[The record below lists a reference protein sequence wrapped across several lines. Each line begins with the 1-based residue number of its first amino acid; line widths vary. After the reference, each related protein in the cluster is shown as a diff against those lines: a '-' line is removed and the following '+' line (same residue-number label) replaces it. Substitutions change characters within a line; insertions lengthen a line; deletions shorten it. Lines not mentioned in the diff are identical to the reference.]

1 MPTETSQITTAIP
14 DECIIVSNETNAAE
28 TYPIISNETSITVT
42 EQLSP
47 LNNTSEKTIMSEF
60 SDKTAEQNTSLN
72 TSVRSSEPFLTEET
86 TLETSVKTEIAM
98 LPPETAVVSA
108 EITTVTETT
117 TLPIDN
123 NSQNKSLF
131 SEQTILMIVIC
142 FMLLVIGILFG
153 TMTRRKKELVQN
165 SSQTSSVRTS
175 AKARD
180 IERLA
185 GKKKKSESKKAG
197 KKSKVKIEVSKDVV
211 GSLPYKKVLADNLWY
226 LGNKLYSKA
235 YTFDDINFNLAD
247 EDEQYAYL
255 ERYIDFLNT
264 LDNTI
269 DAQICCWNC
278 KLKIDNFRDKILMK
292 TQDDEYFALRYEYN
306 TRVLEENIKKGQNAI
321 QKHMC
326 VTLTINAA
334 DDESAYRKF
343 KSLDISTTNIF
354 NLIGPANMRVMT
366 SQERIEVLK
375 DFYIGTEQNI
385 PNITDEQ
392 FEIGEEKIFCAP
404 DYLEFKR
411 DYFLFNDSY
420 ARAIFIKDFPQ
431 TASSDIIEKLLKT
444 GLEFYVTLNI
454 SAYDTAK
461 AKKLIQQQIT
471 SIDTNMAQRERK
483 ASSNGNFASQMPQ
496 KIKNQRDSLSNV
508 YDKLD
513 KQDQK
518 LFMCNVIIIIKAE
531 NYEELTN
538 NTNII
543 CDVLKTKGCMQGE
556 LAYQQEHGMFDGLP
570 CGYQRRVAFKR
581 SMPSESVGIL
591 MPFNAKEMQMSNAT
605 YYGLNKLSNNMIT
618 FDRVTGLK
626 NPSGFILGCPGA
638 GKSFTGKREML
649 DAFLRNPN
657 ADILIIDP
665 EREYQSLVEELNG
678 TVVRFASGSKTYINP
693 FEFDFALLVKDDDD
707 EDYVNVIDQKCALIT
722 SFISCM
728 DEKNPLTA
736 QEKSFV
742 DRCVRKSYLKTG
754 VLDSLDKNDMPT
766 LSTFMEVVR
775 EETEFVTEEMKNK
788 ILLTIDMYVNGSA
801 NYFNNPTNVDAQN
814 RIISYDIKDLSGT
827 LKTQGMLLI
836 LDYIWNRL
844 SANRYKGRLTYVY
857 IDEIYILFADEYCL
871 DYLRML
877 WKRARKYGGVL
888 TGITQNV
895 EDVLKDDKSR
905 TMLSNS
911 EFLILLNQNPVDAQR
926 LQKILHFSNQELNYL
941 NDVPA
946 GHGVIVIGSGG
957 KIKIPFYDEF
967 PKDTELY
974 KKMSTNF
981 SEITKQKKKLSE

>member
-1 MPTETSQITTAIP
+1 MPTETSQIITTAAP
-14 DECIIVSNETNAAE
+14 DENITVSNELATE
-28 TYPIISNETSITVT
+28 LPNETSVTVT
-42 EQLSP
+42 EQISA
-47 LNNTSEKTIMSEF
+47 I
-60 SDKTAEQNTSLN
+60 SDISAEAAMT
-72 TSVRSSEPFLTEET
+72 
-86 TLETSVKTEIAM
+86 ETSVNSSAQTGSSIITSETFLTVETTSETISETEIAM
-98 LPPETAVVSA
+98 LPPETAVIST
-108 EITTVTETT
+108 EITTVTEAET
-117 TLPIDN
+117 PIDN
-123 NSQNKSLF
+123 NTSNSLLS
-131 SEQTILMIVIC
+131 SEQTILIIVVC

-153 TMTRRKKELVQN
+153 TISRRKKSLAPQKAQASN
-165 SSQTSSVRTS
+165 GQKS
-175 AKARD
+175 AKERD

-185 GKKKKSESKKAG
+185 GKKKKSDSKKSSKKA
-197 KKSKVKIEVSKDVV
+197 KARIEVSKDVL
-211 GSLPYKKVLADNLWY
+211 GSLPYKKVLDDNLWY

-278 KLKIDNFRDKILMK
+278 KLKIDKFREKTLMK
-292 TQDDEYFALRYEYN
+292 AQDDDYFALRYEYN
-306 TRVLEENIKKGQNAI
+306 TRVLEENIRKGQNAI

-343 KSLDISTTNIF
+343 KSLDISTTNVF

-375 DFYIGTEQNI
+375 DFYIGTEQDI
-385 PNITDEQ
+385 PAITDEQ

-411 DYFLFNDSY
+411 DYFLFNNSY
-420 ARAIFIKDFPQ
+420 ARAIFIKDYPQ

-444 GLEFYVTLNI
+444 GLEFYITLNI

-496 KIKNQRDSLSNV
+496 RIKNQRDSLSNV

-518 LFMCNVIIIIKAE
+518 LFMCNVIIIIKA
-531 NYEELTN
+531 NSYDELTN

-543 CDVLKTKGCMQGE
+543 NDVLKTKGCMSGE

-618 FDRVTGLK
+618 FNRVTGLK
-626 NPSGFILGCPGA
+626 NPSGFILGCPGS
-638 GKSFTGKREML
+638 GKSFTGKREVL
-649 DAFLRNPN
+649 DEFLRDPN

-665 EREYQSLVEELNG
+665 ESEYQGLVEQLDG

-693 FEFDFALLVKDDDD
+693 FEFDFALLVKDEDD
-707 EDYVNVIDQKCALIT
+707 EDYVNIIDQKCALIT

-742 DRCVRKSYLKTG
+742 DRCVRKSYLRTG

-766 LSTFMEVVR
+766 LSTFMAVVR

-957 KIKIPFYDEF
+957 KVKIPFYDEF

-981 SEITKQKKKLSE
+981 SEIAKQKKKISESKQ

>member
-1 MPTETSQITTAIP
+1 MPTETSQTTLITKEENVTEISSTATSENFTETFSDTQTNTANENTDDTVTSISSNTELKSGTPESTTTQHTTTATEEI
-14 DECIIVSNETNAAE
+14 T
-28 TYPIISNETSITVT
+28 ETS
-42 EQLSP
+42 
-47 LNNTSEKTIMSEF
+47 
-60 SDKTAEQNTSLN
+60 
-72 TSVRSSEPFLTEET
+72 EET
-86 TLETSVKTEIAM
+86 FTEIVT
-98 LPPETAVVSA
+98 LPTETAVIQT
-108 EITTVTETT
+108 EITAITEVTAPPVVENTK
-117 TLPIDN
+117 N
-123 NSQNKSLF
+123 NSFL
-131 SEQTILMIVIC
+131 SERNIILIIIC
-142 FMLLVIGILFG
+142 FMLVIIGILFG
-153 TMTRRKKELVQN
+153 TMSKRRKKLAEKKSKMSN
-165 SSQTSSVRTS
+165 NKKS
-175 AKARD
+175 ARD
-180 IERLA
+180 KDAERIA
-185 GKKKKSESKKAG
+185 GKKKKNDNKKST
-197 KKSKVKIEVSKDVV
+197 KKSKVKIEVSKDVL

-226 LGNKLYSKA
+226 LGNRLYSKA

-278 KLKIDNFRDKILMK
+278 KLKIDNFREKTLMK
-292 TQDDEYFALRYEYN
+292 TQNDDYFALRYEYN

-326 VTLTINAA
+326 VTLTITAA
-334 DDESAYRKF
+334 DDTAAYRKF
-343 KSLDISTTNIF
+343 KSLDISTTNVF

-366 SQERIEVLK
+366 SQERIEILK
-375 DFYIGTEQNI
+375 DFYIGTEQDI
-385 PNITDEQ
+385 PKILDEQ
-392 FEIGEEKIFCAP
+392 FEIGEEKIFCSP
-404 DYLEFKR
+404 DYIEFKR

-444 GLEFYVTLNI
+444 GLEFYITLNI

-483 ASSNGNFASQMPQ
+483 AASNGNFASQMPQ
-496 KIKNQRDSLSNV
+496 RIKNQRDSLSNV

-518 LFMCNVIIIIKAE
+518 LFLCNVIIIIKADS
-531 NYEELTN
+531 YDELTN
-538 NTNII
+538 NTNVI

-570 CGYQRRVAFKR
+570 CGYQRRVAFRR

-591 MPFNAKEMQMSNAT
+591 MPFNAKEMQMNNAT

-638 GKSFTGKREML
+638 GKSFSGKREML

-657 ADILIIDP
+657 TDILIIDP
-665 EREYQSLVEELNG
+665 EREYQSLVEQLNG
-678 TVVRFASGSKTYINP
+678 TVVRFASGSQTYINP
-693 FEFDFALLVKDDDD
+693 FEFDFALLEKDDDD
-707 EDYVNVIDQKCALIT
+707 EDYVNVVDQKCALIT

-754 VLDSLDKNDMPT
+754 VLDTLDKKDMPT

-775 EETEFVTEEMKNK
+775 EETEFVTEDMKNK

-801 NYFNNPTNVDAQN
+801 NYFNNPTNVNDQN

-844 SANRYKGRLTYVY
+844 SANRNKGRLTYIY

-911 EFLILLNQNPVDAQR
+911 EFLILLNQNPVDAQQ

-957 KIKIPFYDEF
+957 KVKIPFFDEF
-967 PKDTELY
+967 PRDTELY
-974 KKMSTNF
+974 RKMSTNF
-981 SEITKQKKKLSE
+981 SEIAKQKKENLK

>member
-1 MPTETSQITTAIP
+1 MPTETSQIITTAAP
-14 DECIIVSNETNAAE
+14 DENITVSNELATE
-28 TYPIISNETSITVT
+28 LPNETSVIAT
-42 EQLSP
+42 EQISA
-47 LNNTSEKTIMSEF
+47 I
-60 SDKTAEQNTSLN
+60 SDISAEAAMT
-72 TSVRSSEPFLTEET
+72 
-86 TLETSVKTEIAM
+86 ETSVNSSAQTGSSIITSETFLTVETTSETISETEIAM
-98 LPPETAVVSA
+98 LPPETAVIST
-108 EITTVTETT
+108 EITTVTEAET
-117 TLPIDN
+117 PIDN
-123 NSQNKSLF
+123 NTSNSLLS
-131 SEQTILMIVIC
+131 SEQAILIIVVC

-153 TMTRRKKELVQN
+153 TISRRKKSLETPKSKISNGQK
-165 SSQTSSVRTS
+165 S
-175 AKARD
+175 AKERD

-185 GKKKKSESKKAG
+185 GKKKKSDSKKSSKKA
-197 KKSKVKIEVSKDVV
+197 KAKIEVSKDVL
-211 GSLPYKKVLADNLWY
+211 GSLPYKKVLDDNLWY

-278 KLKIDNFRDKILMK
+278 KLKIDKFREKTLMK
-292 TQDDEYFALRYEYN
+292 AQDDDYFALRYEYN
-306 TRVLEENIKKGQNAI
+306 TRVLEENIRKGQNAI

-343 KSLDISTTNIF
+343 KSLDISTTNVF

-375 DFYIGTEQNI
+375 DFYIGTEQDI
-385 PNITDEQ
+385 PAITDEQ

-411 DYFLFNDSY
+411 DYFLFNNSY
-420 ARAIFIKDFPQ
+420 ARAIFIKDYPQ

-444 GLEFYVTLNI
+444 GLEFYITLNI

-496 KIKNQRDSLSNV
+496 RIKNQRDSLSNV

-518 LFMCNVIIIIKAE
+518 LFMCNVIIIIKA
-531 NYEELTN
+531 NSYDELTN

-543 CDVLKTKGCMQGE
+543 NDVLKTKGCMSGE

-626 NPSGFILGCPGA
+626 NPSGFFLGCPGT
-638 GKSFTGKREML
+638 GKSFIGKREML
-649 DAFLRNPN
+649 DVILRNPN

-665 EREYQSLVEELNG
+665 ESEYQGLVQQLDG

-693 FEFDFALLVKDDDD
+693 FEFDFALLVKDEDD
-707 EDYVNVIDQKCALIT
+707 EDYVNIIDQKCALIT

-742 DRCVRKSYLKTG
+742 DRCVRKSYLRTG

-766 LSTFMEVVR
+766 LSTFMAVVR

-957 KIKIPFYDEF
+957 KVKIPFYDEF

-981 SEITKQKKKLSE
+981 SEIAKQKKKISELKQ

>member
-1 MPTETSQITTAIP
+1 MPTETSQIITTAVP
-14 DECIIVSNETNAAE
+14 DENITVSNELAIE
-28 TYPIISNETSITVT
+28 LPNETSVTVT
-42 EQLSP
+42 EQISA
-47 LNNTSEKTIMSEF
+47 I
-60 SDKTAEQNTSLN
+60 SDISAEAAMT
-72 TSVRSSEPFLTEET
+72 
-86 TLETSVKTEIAM
+86 ETSVNSSAQTGSSIITSETFLTVETTSETISETEIAM
-98 LPPETAVVSA
+98 LPPETAVIST
-108 EITTVTETT
+108 EITTVTEAET
-117 TLPIDN
+117 PIDN
-123 NSQNKSLF
+123 NTSNSLLS
-131 SEQTILMIVIC
+131 SEQAILIIVVC

-153 TMTRRKKELVQN
+153 TISRRKKSLETPKSKISNGQK
-165 SSQTSSVRTS
+165 S
-175 AKARD
+175 AKERD

-185 GKKKKSESKKAG
+185 GKKKKSDSKKSSKKA
-197 KKSKVKIEVSKDVV
+197 KAKIEVSKDVL
-211 GSLPYKKVLADNLWY
+211 GSLPYKKVLDDNLWY

-278 KLKIDNFRDKILMK
+278 KLKIDKFREKTLMK
-292 TQDDEYFALRYEYN
+292 AQDDDYFALRYEYN
-306 TRVLEENIKKGQNAI
+306 TRVLEENIRKGQNAI

-343 KSLDISTTNIF
+343 KSLDISTTNVF

-375 DFYIGTEQNI
+375 DFYIGTEQDI
-385 PNITDEQ
+385 PAITDEQ

-411 DYFLFNDSY
+411 DYFLFNNSY
-420 ARAIFIKDFPQ
+420 ARAIFIKDYPQ

-444 GLEFYVTLNI
+444 GLEFYITLNI

-496 KIKNQRDSLSNV
+496 RIKNQRDSLSNV

-518 LFMCNVIIIIKAE
+518 LFMCNVIIIIKA
-531 NYEELTN
+531 NSYDELTN

-543 CDVLKTKGCMQGE
+543 NDVLKTKGCMSGE

-618 FDRVTGLK
+618 FNRVTGLK
-626 NPSGFILGCPGA
+626 NPSGFILGCPGS
-638 GKSFTGKREML
+638 GKSFTGKREVL
-649 DAFLRNPN
+649 DEFLRDPN

-665 EREYQSLVEELNG
+665 ESEYQGLVEQLDG

-693 FEFDFALLVKDDDD
+693 FEFDFALLVKDEDD
-707 EDYVNVIDQKCALIT
+707 EDYVNIIDQKCALI
-722 SFISCM
+722 IIH
-728 DEKNPLTA
+728 KLYGRK
-736 QEKSFV
+736 KS
-742 DRCVRKSYLKTG
+742 SY
-754 VLDSLDKNDMPT
+754 
-766 LSTFMEVVR
+766 ST
-775 EETEFVTEEMKNK
+775 
-788 ILLTIDMYVNGSA
+788 
-801 NYFNNPTNVDAQN
+801 
-814 RIISYDIKDLSGT
+814 
-827 LKTQGMLLI
+827 
-836 LDYIWNRL
+836 
-844 SANRYKGRLTYVY
+844 
-857 IDEIYILFADEYCL
+857 
-871 DYLRML
+871 
-877 WKRARKYGGVL
+877 
-888 TGITQNV
+888 
-895 EDVLKDDKSR
+895 
-905 TMLSNS
+905 
-911 EFLILLNQNPVDAQR
+911 
-926 LQKILHFSNQELNYL
+926 
-941 NDVPA
+941 
-946 GHGVIVIGSGG
+946 G
-957 KIKIPFYDEF
+957 KIFC
-967 PKDTELY
+967 
-974 KKMSTNF
+974 
-981 SEITKQKKKLSE
+981 

>member
-1 MPTETSQITTAIP
+1 MPTETSQITTAVP
-14 DECIIVSNETNAAE
+14 DENITVSNELAIE
-28 TYPIISNETSITVT
+28 LPNETSVIVT
-42 EQLSP
+42 EQIPAISDISAETAMTE
-47 LNNTSEKTIMSEF
+47 TSENPSEQT
-60 SDKTAEQNTSLN
+60 SDT
-72 TSVRSSEPFLTEET
+72 FLTEET
-86 TLETSVKTEIAM
+86 TFESTSETEIAM
-98 LPPETAVVSA
+98 LPPETAVVST
-108 EITTVTETT
+108 EITSVTEATIAA
-117 TLPIDN
+117 PVKDN
-123 NSQNKSLF
+123 PSNLLS
-131 SEQTILMIVIC
+131 SEQTILIIVVC
-142 FMLLVIGILFG
+142 FMLLTIGILFG
-153 TMTRRKKELVQN
+153 AMSRKRSLETKKA
-165 SSQTSSVRTS
+165 QTSNGRKS
-175 AKARD
+175 AKDRD
-180 IERLA
+180 VERLV
-185 GKKKKSESKKAG
+185 GKKKKSEG
-197 KKSKVKIEVSKDVV
+197 KKTGKKPLAKIEVSKDVL
-211 GSLPYKKVLADNLWY
+211 GSLPYKKVLDDNLWY

-278 KLKIDNFRDKILMK
+278 KLKIDKFREKTLMNV
-292 TQDDEYFALRYEYN
+292 QDDDYFALRHEYN

-326 VTLTINAA
+326 ITLTISAA

-343 KSLDISTTNIF
+343 KSLDVSTTNVF

-366 SQERIEVLK
+366 SQERVEVLK
-375 DFYIGTEQNI
+375 DFYIGTEQDI
-385 PNITDEQ
+385 PTITDEQ

-420 ARAIFIKDFPQ
+420 ARAIFIKDYPQ

-444 GLEFYVTLNI
+444 GLEFYITLNI

-496 KIKNQRDSLSNV
+496 RIKNQRDSLSNV
-508 YDKLD
+508 FDKLD
-513 KQDQK
+513 KHDQK
-518 LFMCNVIIIIKAE
+518 LFMCNVIIIIKA
-531 NYEELTN
+531 NSYDELTN
-538 NTNII
+538 STNII
-543 CDVLKTKGCMQGE
+543 NDVLKTKGCMSGE

-626 NPSGFILGCPGA
+626 NPSGFILGCPGS
-638 GKSFTGKREML
+638 GKSFTGKREIL

-657 ADILIIDP
+657 ADVLIIDP
-665 EREYQSLVEELNG
+665 ESEYQGLVQQLDG
-678 TVVRFASGSKTYINP
+678 TVVRFASGAKTYINP
-693 FEFDFALLVKDDDD
+693 FEFDFALLVKDEDD
-707 EDYVNVIDQKCALIT
+707 EDYVNIIDQKCALIT

-736 QEKSFV
+736 QERSFV
-742 DRCVRKSYLKTG
+742 DRCVRKSYLRTG

-766 LSTFMEVVR
+766 LSTFMDVVR
-775 EETEFVTEEMKNK
+775 EETEFVTAEMKNK

-981 SEITKQKKKLSE
+981 SEIAKQKKISDLKK

>member
-1 MPTETSQITTAIP
+1 MPTETSQITTSVP
-14 DECIIVSNETNAAE
+14 DESIADSNKTVAAL
-28 TYPIISNETSITVT
+28 PNETSSTVT
-42 EQLSP
+42 EQFSVISDISAETAMPEASENSSEQTGSLH
-47 LNNTSEKTIMSEF
+47 TSET
-60 SDKTAEQNTSLN
+60 
-72 TSVRSSEPFLTEET
+72 FLTEET
-86 TLETSVKTEIAM
+86 ASETISETEIAM
-98 LPPETAVVSA
+98 LPPETAVISTEV
-108 EITTVTETT
+108 ITVTESAQTA
-117 TLPIDN
+117 PIDD
-123 NSQNKSLF
+123 NSSTGLF
-131 SEQTILMIVIC
+131 TSEQITLMIVIC

-153 TMTRRKKELVQN
+153 TISRRKKALAAKKP
-165 SSQTSSVRTS
+165 QTSNGRKS
-175 AKARD
+175 AKELDA
-180 IERLA
+180 ERLA
-185 GKKKKSESKKAG
+185 GKKKKSESKKTE
-197 KKSKVKIEVSKDVV
+197 KKSKAKIEVSKDVL
-211 GSLPYKKVLADNLWY
+211 GSLPYKKVLEDNLWY

-235 YTFDDINFNLAD
+235 YTFEDINFNLAD

-278 KLKIDNFRDKILMK
+278 KLKIDKFREKTLMK
-292 TQDDEYFALRYEYN
+292 TQNDDYFALRHEYN

-326 VTLTINAA
+326 VTLTISAA

-343 KSLDISTTNIF
+343 KSLDISTTNVF

-375 DFYIGTEQNI
+375 DFYIGTEQDI
-385 PNITDEQ
+385 PAITDEQ

-411 DYFLFNDSY
+411 DYFLFNGSY
-420 ARAIFIKDFPQ
+420 ARAIFIKDYPQ

-444 GLEFYVTLNI
+444 GLEFYITLNI

-471 SIDTNMAQRERK
+471 AIDANMAQRERK

-496 KIKNQRDSLSNV
+496 RIKNQRDSLSNV

-518 LFMCNVIIIIKAE
+518 LFMCNVIIIIKA
-531 NYEELTN
+531 NSYDELTN

-543 CDVLKTKGCMQGE
+543 NDVLKTKGCMSGE
-556 LAYQQEHGMFDGLP
+556 LAYQQEHGMFDGLS

-626 NPSGFILGCPGA
+626 NPSGFILGCPGS

-665 EREYQSLVEELNG
+665 ESEYQGLVEQLNG
-678 TVVRFASGSKTYINP
+678 TVVRFASGAKTYINP
-693 FEFDFALLVKDDDD
+693 FEFDFALLVKDEDD
-707 EDYVNVIDQKCALIT
+707 EDFVNIIDQKCALIT

-742 DRCVRKSYLKTG
+742 DRCVRKSYLRTG

-766 LSTFMEVVR
+766 LSTFMDVVR
-775 EETEFVTEEMKNK
+775 EETEFVPEEMKNK

-926 LQKILHFSNQELNYL
+926 LQQILHFSNQELNYL

-957 KIKIPFYDEF
+957 KVKIPFYDEF

-981 SEITKQKKKLSE
+981 SEIAKQKKKISELKQ

>member
-1 MPTETSQITTAIP
+1 MPTETSQIITTAVP
-14 DECIIVSNETNAAE
+14 DENITVSNELATE
-28 TYPIISNETSITVT
+28 LPNETSVTVT
-42 EQLSP
+42 EQISA
-47 LNNTSEKTIMSEF
+47 I
-60 SDKTAEQNTSLN
+60 SDISAEAAMT
-72 TSVRSSEPFLTEET
+72 
-86 TLETSVKTEIAM
+86 ETSVNSSAQTGSSIITSETFLTVETTSETISETEIAM
-98 LPPETAVVSA
+98 LPPETAVIST
-108 EITTVTETT
+108 EITTVTEAET
-117 TLPIDN
+117 PIDN
-123 NSQNKSLF
+123 NTSNSLLS
-131 SEQTILMIVIC
+131 SEQAILIIVVC

-153 TMTRRKKELVQN
+153 TISRRKKSLETPKAKISNGQK
-165 SSQTSSVRTS
+165 S
-175 AKARD
+175 AKERD

-185 GKKKKSESKKAG
+185 GKKKKSDSKKSSKKA
-197 KKSKVKIEVSKDVV
+197 KAKIEVSKDVL
-211 GSLPYKKVLADNLWY
+211 GSLPYKKVLDDNLWY

-278 KLKIDNFRDKILMK
+278 KLKIDKFREKTLMK
-292 TQDDEYFALRYEYN
+292 AQDDDYFALRYEYN
-306 TRVLEENIKKGQNAI
+306 TRVLEENIRKGQNAI

-343 KSLDISTTNIF
+343 KSLDISTTNVF

-375 DFYIGTEQNI
+375 DFYIGTEQDI
-385 PNITDEQ
+385 PAITDEQ

-411 DYFLFNDSY
+411 DYFLFNSSY
-420 ARAIFIKDFPQ
+420 ARAIFIKDYPQ

-444 GLEFYVTLNI
+444 GLEFYITLNI

-496 KIKNQRDSLSNV
+496 RIKNQRDSLSNV

-518 LFMCNVIIIIKAE
+518 LFMCNVIIIIKA
-531 NYEELTN
+531 NSYDELTN

-543 CDVLKTKGCMQGE
+543 NDVLKTKGCMSGE

-626 NPSGFILGCPGA
+626 NPSGFFLGCPGS
-638 GKSFTGKREML
+638 GKSLTGKREML
-649 DAFLRNPN
+649 DVILRNPN

-665 EREYQSLVEELNG
+665 ESEYQGLVEQLDG

-693 FEFDFALLVKDDDD
+693 FEFDFALLVKDKDD
-707 EDYVNVIDQKCALIT
+707 EDYVNIIDQKCALIT

-728 DEKNPLTA
+728 DEK
-736 QEKSFV
+736 
-742 DRCVRKSYLKTG
+742 
-754 VLDSLDKNDMPT
+754 
-766 LSTFMEVVR
+766 
-775 EETEFVTEEMKNK
+775 
-788 ILLTIDMYVNGSA
+788 ILLLH
-801 NYFNNPTNVDAQN
+801 
-814 RIISYDIKDLSGT
+814 RKDL
-827 LKTQGMLLI
+827 LLI
-836 LDYIWNRL
+836 
-844 SANRYKGRLTYVY
+844 
-857 IDEIYILFADEYCL
+857 
-871 DYLRML
+871 
-877 WKRARKYGGVL
+877 
-888 TGITQNV
+888 
-895 EDVLKDDKSR
+895 DV
-905 TMLSNS
+905 
-911 EFLILLNQNPVDAQR
+911 
-926 LQKILHFSNQELNYL
+926 
-941 NDVPA
+941 
-946 GHGVIVIGSGG
+946 
-957 KIKIPFYDEF
+957 
-967 PKDTELY
+967 
-974 KKMSTNF
+974 
-981 SEITKQKKKLSE
+981 

>member
-1 MPTETSQITTAIP
+1 MPTESTTQITDMALSESTTETTSEATAVTSINDVSETAAAGILETGTSIKMP
-14 DECIIVSNETNAAE
+14 DEIVSSVVSEYESELNSSISEKAGEAISETKE
-28 TYPIISNETSITVT
+28 STSETSTEAVT
-42 EQLSP
+42 
-47 LNNTSEKTIMSEF
+47 
-60 SDKTAEQNTSLN
+60 
-72 TSVRSSEPFLTEET
+72 
-86 TLETSVKTEIAM
+86 
-98 LPPETAVVSA
+98 LPPETAIIST
-108 EITTVTETT
+108 EITSVTKPAEPVIADAGSGYPLSGRLFYG
-117 TLPIDN
+117 TLISCLLILVAILIAAVN
-123 NSQNKSLF
+123 IRNK
-131 SEQTILMIVIC
+131 
-142 FMLLVIGILFG
+142 
-153 TMTRRKKELVQN
+153 RKLKREAKV
-165 SSQTSSVRTS
+165 SKDKRS
-175 AKARD
+175 AKERD
-180 IERLA
+180 AERIA
-185 GKKKKSESKKAG
+185 GKKKKSEG
-197 KKSKVKIEVSKDVV
+197 KKNVKKSIQKVEVSKDVL
-211 GSLPYKKVLADNLWY
+211 GTLPYKKVLNDNLWY
-226 LGNKLYSKA
+226 LGNRLYSKA

-278 KLKIDNFRDKILMK
+278 KLKLDKFREKTLMK
-292 TQDDEYFALRYEYN
+292 TQNDEYFALRYEYN
-306 TRVLEENIKKGQNAI
+306 TRVLEENIRKGQNAI

-326 VTLTINAA
+326 VTLTITAA
-334 DDESAYRKF
+334 DDEAAYRKF
-343 KSLDISTTNIF
+343 KSLDISTANVF
-354 NLIGPANMRVMT
+354 NRIGPANMRVMT
-366 SQERIEVLK
+366 SQERVEILK
-375 DFYIGTEQNI
+375 DFYIGTEQDI
-385 PNITDEQ
+385 PQITDEQ
-392 FEIGEEKIFCAP
+392 FETGEEKIYCAP
-404 DYLEFKR
+404 DYIEFKR

-420 ARAIFIKDFPQ
+420 AKVIFIKDFPQ
-431 TASSDIIEKLLKT
+431 TASSNILNDLMKT
-444 GLEFYVTLNI
+444 SLEFNI
-454 SAYDTAK
+454 TINVCAYDTAK
-461 AKKLIQQQIT
+461 AKRLVQQQIT
-471 SIDTNMAQRERK
+471 SIDTNIAQRERK
-483 ASSNGNFASQMPQ
+483 ATSHGNFASQIPQ

-518 LFMCNVIIIIKAE
+518 LFLCSVILIVKAE
-531 NYEELTN
+531 SYEEILN
-538 NTNII
+538 NTDII
-543 CDVLKTKGCMQGE
+543 GDTLKRNGCMYGE
-556 LAYQQEHGMFDGLP
+556 LAYQQENGMFDGLP
-570 CGYQRRVAFKR
+570 CGYQRRVGFRR

-591 MPFNAKEMQMSNAT
+591 MPFNTKEMQMDNAV

-638 GKSFTGKREML
+638 GKSFTAKRGML

-665 EREYQSLVEELNG
+665 EREYQGLVAQLNG
-678 TVVRFASGSKTYINP
+678 TVVRFAPGSKTYINP
-693 FEFDFALLVKDDDD
+693 FEFDFALLENDDNDD
-707 EDYVNVIDQKCALIT
+707 DYVNVVDQKCALIT

-742 DRCVRKSYLKTG
+742 DRCVRKSYIKSG
-754 VLDSLDKNDMPT
+754 VLDSLNKKDMPT
-766 LSTFMEVVR
+766 LSTFMDVVR

-788 ILLTIDMYVNGSA
+788 ILLTVDMYVNGSA
-801 NYFNNPTNVDAQN
+801 NYFNNPTNVNDQN

-844 SANRYKGRLTYVY
+844 SANRNKGRLTYIY
-857 IDEIYILFADEYCL
+857 IDEIYILFSDEYCL

-895 EDVLKDDKSR
+895 EDVLKDAKSR

-911 EFLILLNQNPVDAQR
+911 EFLILLNQNPVDAQQ
-926 LQKILHFSNQELNYL
+926 LQQILHFSNQELNYL

-974 KKMSTNF
+974 RKMSTNF
-981 SEITKQKKKLSE
+981 SEIAKEKTEQ

>member
-1 MPTETSQITTAIP
+1 MPNETSQITFTVSEESTIAS
-14 DECIIVSNETNAAE
+14 DEITITISESSENINTEMSTINVNNSSVTSELQETE
-28 TYPIISNETSITVT
+28 TYT
-42 EQLSP
+42 
-47 LNNTSEKTIMSEF
+47 
-60 SDKTAEQNTSLN
+60 DDTSLH
-72 TSVRSSEPFLTEET
+72 SVTTFSEMLPVERTDTETFTET
-86 TLETSVKTEIAM
+86 TTEVFT
-98 LPPETAVVSA
+98 LPPETAVVST
-108 EITTVTETT
+108 EIITMTETT
-117 TLPIDN
+117 TVAVTNGAN
-123 NSQNKSLF
+123 NTSFL
-131 SEQTILMIVIC
+131 SEQTIMLIAIC
-142 FMLLVIGILFG
+142 LMLLVIGGLFG
-153 TMTRRKKELVQN
+153 TMSRRKKKLAEKK
-165 SSQTSSVRTS
+165 SQMSNNKKS
-175 AKARD
+175 ARD
-180 IERLA
+180 KDTERIA
-185 GKKKKSESKKAG
+185 GKKKSDNKKSR
-197 KKSKVKIEVSKDVV
+197 KKSKAKIEVSKDVL
-211 GSLPYKKVLADNLWY
+211 GSIPYKKVLPDNLWY
-226 LGNKLYSKA
+226 LGNRLYSKA

-278 KLKIDNFRDKILMK
+278 KLKIDNFREKTLMK
-292 TQDDEYFALRYEYN
+292 TQNDDYFALRYEYN

-326 VTLTINAA
+326 VTLTITAA
-334 DDESAYRKF
+334 DVESAYRKF
-343 KSLDISTTNIF
+343 KSLDISTTNVF

-366 SQERIEVLK
+366 SQERVEILK
-375 DFYIGTEQNI
+375 DFYIGTEQDI
-385 PNITDEQ
+385 PKIKDEQ
-392 FEIGEEKIFCAP
+392 FEIGEEKIFCSP
-404 DYLEFKR
+404 DYIEFKR

-444 GLEFYVTLNI
+444 GLEFYITLNI

-483 ASSNGNFASQMPQ
+483 AASNGNFASQMPQ
-496 KIKNQRDSLSNV
+496 RIKNQRDSLSNV

-518 LFMCNVIIIIKAE
+518 LFLCNVIIIIKAD
-531 NYEELTN
+531 NYDELTN
-538 NTNII
+538 NTNVI

-556 LAYQQEHGMFDGLP
+556 LAYQQEHGMYDGLP
-570 CGYQRRVAFKR
+570 CGYQRRVAFRR

-591 MPFNAKEMQMSNAT
+591 MPFNAKEMQMNNAT

-638 GKSFTGKREML
+638 GKSFSGKREML

-657 ADILIIDP
+657 TDILIIDP
-665 EREYQSLVEELNG
+665 EREYQGLVEQLNG
-678 TVVRFASGSKTYINP
+678 TVVRFASGSQTYINP
-693 FEFDFALLVKDDDD
+693 FDFDFALLVKDDDD
-707 EDYVNVIDQKCALIT
+707 EDFINVVDQKCSLIT

-742 DRCVRKSYLKTG
+742 DRCVRKSYLKSG
-754 VLDSLDKNDMPT
+754 VLDSLDKKDMPT

-775 EETEFVTEEMKNK
+775 EETEFVTEDMKNK

-801 NYFNNPTNVDAQN
+801 NYFNNPTNVNDQN
-814 RIISYDIKDLSGT
+814 RIVSYDIKDLSGT

-844 SANRYKGRLTYVY
+844 SANRNKGRLTYIY

-911 EFLILLNQNPVDAQR
+911 EFLILLNQNPVDAQQ

-957 KIKIPFYDEF
+957 KVKIPFYDEF
-967 PKDTELY
+967 PRDTELY
-974 KKMSTNF
+974 RKMSTNF
-981 SEITKQKKKLSE
+981 SEIAKQKKEAIN

>member
-1 MPTETSQITTAIP
+1 MPTETSQITSVISVESNISS
-14 DECIIVSNETNAAE
+14 DE
-28 TYPIISNETSITVT
+28 ITVT
-42 EQLSP
+42 NSKISKNISEGISSSST
-47 LNNTSEKTIMSEF
+47 NDISVTSELQESETNTV
-60 SDKTAEQNTSLN
+60 DTSLN
-72 TSVRSSEPFLTEET
+72 TVTSYSAIPSAANTVTEAITET
-86 TLETSVKTEIAM
+86 TTEVVT
-98 LPPETAVVSA
+98 LPPETAVVPT
-108 EITTVTETT
+108 EITVATETVAAPVT
-117 TLPIDN
+117 DSFQS
-123 NSQNKSLF
+123 NSFISNHI
-131 SEQTILMIVIC
+131 ILLICIC
-142 FMLLVIGILFG
+142 FLLLVVGILFG
-153 TMTRRKKELVQN
+153 TMSRRKKKRAEKK
-165 SSQTSSVRTS
+165 SQISNGRKS
-175 AKARD
+175 AKD
-180 IERLA
+180 KDTERLA
-185 GKKKKSESKKAG
+185 DKKRKSGNKRSEKKSR
-197 KKSKVKIEVSKDVV
+197 VKIEVSKDVL
-211 GSLPYKKVLADNLWY
+211 GSLPYKKVLSDNLWY
-226 LGNKLYSKA
+226 LGNRLYSKA

-278 KLKIDNFRDKILMK
+278 KLKLDNFREKTLMK
-292 TQDDEYFALRYEYN
+292 TQNDDYFALRYEYN

-326 VTLTINAA
+326 VTLTITAA

-343 KSLDISTTNIF
+343 KSLDISTTSVF

-366 SQERIEVLK
+366 SQERIEILK
-375 DFYIGTEQNI
+375 DFYIGTEQDI
-385 PNITDEQ
+385 PKISDEQ
-392 FEIGEEKIFCAP
+392 FNIGEEKIFCSP
-404 DYLEFKR
+404 DYIEFKR

-444 GLEFYVTLNI
+444 GLEFYITLNI

-483 ASSNGNFASQMPQ
+483 AASNGNFASQMPQ
-496 KIKNQRDSLSNV
+496 RIKNQRDSLSNV

-518 LFMCNVIIIIKAE
+518 LFLCNTIIIIKAD
-531 NYEELTN
+531 NFDELTN
-538 NTNII
+538 NTNVI

-570 CGYQRRVAFKR
+570 CGYQRRVAFRR

-591 MPFNAKEMQMSNAT
+591 MPFNAKEMQMNNAT

-638 GKSFTGKREML
+638 GKSFSGKREML

-657 ADILIIDP
+657 TDILIIDP
-665 EREYQSLVEELNG
+665 EREYQSLVAQLNG
-678 TVVRFASGSKTYINP
+678 TVVRFASGSQTYINP
-693 FEFDFALLVKDDDD
+693 FDFDFALLVKDEDD
-707 EDYVNVIDQKCALIT
+707 EDYVNIVDQKCSLIT

-742 DRCVRKSYLKTG
+742 DRCVRNSYLKSG
-754 VLDSLDKNDMPT
+754 VLDSLDKKDMPT

-775 EETEFVTEEMKNK
+775 EETEFVTEDMKNK

-801 NYFNNPTNVDAQN
+801 NYFNNPTNVNDQN
-814 RIISYDIKDLSGT
+814 RIVSYDIKDLSGT

-844 SANRYKGRLTYVY
+844 SANRNKGRLTYIY

-911 EFLILLNQNPVDAQR
+911 EFLILLNQNPVDAQQ

-957 KIKIPFYDEF
+957 KVKIPFYDEF
-967 PKDTELY
+967 PRDTELY
-974 KKMSTNF
+974 RKMSTNF
-981 SEITKQKKKLSE
+981 SEIAKQKKYTE

>member
-1 MPTETSQITTAIP
+1 MPTETSQTTLITKEENVTEISSTATSENFTETFSDTQTNTANENTDDTVTSISSNTELKSGTPESTTTQHTTTATEEI
-14 DECIIVSNETNAAE
+14 T
-28 TYPIISNETSITVT
+28 ETS
-42 EQLSP
+42 
-47 LNNTSEKTIMSEF
+47 
-60 SDKTAEQNTSLN
+60 
-72 TSVRSSEPFLTEET
+72 EET
-86 TLETSVKTEIAM
+86 FTEIVT
-98 LPPETAVVSA
+98 LPPETAVIQT
-108 EITTVTETT
+108 EITAITEVTAPPVVENTK
-117 TLPIDN
+117 N
-123 NSQNKSLF
+123 NSFL
-131 SEQTILMIVIC
+131 SERNIILIIIC
-142 FMLLVIGILFG
+142 FMLVIIGILFG
-153 TMTRRKKELVQN
+153 TMSKRRKKLAEKKSKMSN
-165 SSQTSSVRTS
+165 NKKS
-175 AKARD
+175 ARD
-180 IERLA
+180 KDAERIA
-185 GKKKKSESKKAG
+185 GKKKKNDNKKST
-197 KKSKVKIEVSKDVV
+197 KKSKVKIEVSKDVL

-226 LGNKLYSKA
+226 LGNRLYSKA

-278 KLKIDNFRDKILMK
+278 KLKIDNFREKTLMK
-292 TQDDEYFALRYEYN
+292 TQNDDYFALRYEYN

-326 VTLTINAA
+326 VTLTITAA
-334 DDESAYRKF
+334 DDTAAYRKF
-343 KSLDISTTNIF
+343 KSLDISTTNVF

-366 SQERIEVLK
+366 SQERIEILK
-375 DFYIGTEQNI
+375 DFYIGTEQDI
-385 PNITDEQ
+385 PKILDEQ
-392 FEIGEEKIFCAP
+392 FEIGEEKIFCSP
-404 DYLEFKR
+404 DYIEFKR

-444 GLEFYVTLNI
+444 GLEFYITLNI

-483 ASSNGNFASQMPQ
+483 AASNGNFASQMPQ
-496 KIKNQRDSLSNV
+496 RIKNQRDSLSNV

-518 LFMCNVIIIIKAE
+518 LFLCNVIIIIKADS
-531 NYEELTN
+531 YDELTN
-538 NTNII
+538 NTNVI

-570 CGYQRRVAFKR
+570 CGYQRRVAFRR

-591 MPFNAKEMQMSNAT
+591 MPFNAKEMQMNNAT

-638 GKSFTGKREML
+638 GKSFSGKREML

-657 ADILIIDP
+657 TDILIIDP
-665 EREYQSLVEELNG
+665 EREYQSLVEQLNG
-678 TVVRFASGSKTYINP
+678 TVVRFASGSQTYINP
-693 FEFDFALLVKDDDD
+693 FEFDFALLEKDDDD
-707 EDYVNVIDQKCALIT
+707 EDYVNVVDQKCALIT

-754 VLDSLDKNDMPT
+754 VLDTLDKKDMPT

-775 EETEFVTEEMKNK
+775 EETEFVTEDMKNK

-801 NYFNNPTNVDAQN
+801 NYFNNPTNVNDQN

-844 SANRYKGRLTYVY
+844 SANRNKGRLTYIY

-911 EFLILLNQNPVDAQR
+911 EFLILLNQNPVDAQQ

-957 KIKIPFYDEF
+957 KVKIPFFDEF
-967 PKDTELY
+967 PRDTELY
-974 KKMSTNF
+974 RKMSTNF
-981 SEITKQKKKLSE
+981 SEIAKQKKENLK

>member
-1 MPTETSQITTAIP
+1 MLTETSPITTPIS
-14 DECIIVSNETNAAE
+14 DESTIVSNETTDVN
-28 TYPIISNETSITVT
+28 TVLPSETSITVS
-42 EQLSP
+42 EQLST
-47 LNNTSEKTIMSEF
+47 LDKASEETITSDISDEKTE
-60 SDKTAEQNTSLN
+60 D
-72 TSVRSSEPFLTEET
+72 T
-86 TLETSVKTEIAM
+86 TLPTASETEIAL
-98 LPPETAVVSA
+98 LPPETAVVST
-108 EITTVTETT
+108 EISTIVETSA
-117 TLPIDN
+117 PINDEPQ
-123 NSQNKSLF
+123 NSTFF
-131 SEQTILMIVIC
+131 SEQIILIIVIC
-142 FMLLVIGILFG
+142 FMLMVIGILFG
-153 TMTRRKKELVQN
+153 TISRQKNHQKKLHKLQAKEKNAKEL
-165 SSQTSSVRTS
+165 
-175 AKARD
+175 D
-180 IERLA
+180 LERLS
-185 GKKKKSESKKAG
+185 GEKKKSEAP
-197 KKSKVKIEVSKDVV
+197 KSPKKVKFKIDISKDVL
-211 GSLPYKKVLADNLWY
+211 GSLPYKQVLDDNLWY

-269 DAQICCWNC
+269 DAQICCCNC
-278 KLKIDNFRDKILMK
+278 KLKIDKFREKTLMK

-306 TRVLEENIKKGQNAI
+306 TKVIEENIKKGQNAI
-321 QKHMC
+321 QKHMY
-326 VTLTINAA
+326 VTLTITAA

-343 KSLDISTTNIF
+343 KSLDISTTNVF

-366 SQERIEVLK
+366 SQERIEILK
-375 DFYIGTEQNI
+375 DFYIGTEQDI
-385 PNITDEQ
+385 PTITAEQ
-392 FEIGEEKIFCAP
+392 FEIGEEKIFCSP

-411 DYFLFNDSY
+411 DYFLFNNSY
-420 ARAIFIKDFPQ
+420 ARAIFIKDYPQ
-431 TASSDIIEKLLKT
+431 IASSDIIEKLLKT
-444 GLEFYVTLNI
+444 GLEFYITLNI

-496 KIKNQRDSLSNV
+496 RIKNQRDSLSNV

-518 LFMCNVIIIIKAE
+518 LFMCNVIIIIKADS
-531 NYEELTN
+531 YEELTN
-538 NTNII
+538 STNII
-543 CDVLKTKGCMQGE
+543 SDVLKTKGCMYGE
-556 LAYQQEHGMFDGLP
+556 LAYQQEYGMFDGLP

-591 MPFNAKEMQMSNAT
+591 IPFNAKEMQMSNAT

-665 EREYQSLVEELNG
+665 EREYQSLVEQLNG

-693 FEFDFALLVKDDDD
+693 FEFDFALLIKDDDD
-707 EDYVNVIDQKCALIT
+707 EDYVNIIDQKCSLIT

-766 LSTFMEVVR
+766 LSTFMDVVR
-775 EETEFVTEEMKNK
+775 EETEFVTEDMKNK

-957 KIKIPFYDEF
+957 KVKIPFYDEF
-967 PKDTELY
+967 PRDTELY

-981 SEITKQKKKLSE
+981 SEIAKQKKKISEIKQ

>member
-1 MPTETSQITTAIP
+1 MPTETSQTTIITNEENVTEISSTATSKTSAETFTDTQTNTANENTDETITSISSDTESESGTSESTTTQHTTTATEEI
-14 DECIIVSNETNAAE
+14 T
-28 TYPIISNETSITVT
+28 ETS
-42 EQLSP
+42 
-47 LNNTSEKTIMSEF
+47 
-60 SDKTAEQNTSLN
+60 
-72 TSVRSSEPFLTEET
+72 EET
-86 TLETSVKTEIAM
+86 FTEIVT
-98 LPPETAVVSA
+98 LPPETAVIQT
-108 EITTVTETT
+108 EITAITEVTAPPVVENTK
-117 TLPIDN
+117 N
-123 NSQNKSLF
+123 NSSL
-131 SEQTILMIVIC
+131 SEKNIILVIIC
-142 FMLLVIGILFG
+142 FLLVIIGILFG
-153 TMTRRKKELVQN
+153 TMSKRRKKLTEKKSKMSN
-165 SSQTSSVRTS
+165 NKKS
-175 AKARD
+175 ARD
-180 IERLA
+180 KDAERIA
-185 GKKKKSESKKAG
+185 GKKKKNDNKKSA
-197 KKSKVKIEVSKDVV
+197 KKSKVKIEVSKDVL

-226 LGNKLYSKA
+226 LGNRLYSKA

-278 KLKIDNFRDKILMK
+278 KLKIDNFRKKTLMK
-292 TQDDEYFALRYEYN
+292 TQNDDYFALRYEYN

-326 VTLTINAA
+326 VTLTITAA
-334 DDESAYRKF
+334 DDIAAYRKF
-343 KSLDISTTNIF
+343 KSLDISTTNVF

-366 SQERIEVLK
+366 SQERIEILK
-375 DFYIGTEQNI
+375 DFYIGTEQDI
-385 PNITDEQ
+385 PKILDEQ
-392 FEIGEEKIFCAP
+392 FEIGEEKIFCSP
-404 DYLEFKR
+404 DYIEFKR

-444 GLEFYVTLNI
+444 GLEFYITLNI

-483 ASSNGNFASQMPQ
+483 AASNGNFASQMPQ
-496 KIKNQRDSLSNV
+496 RIKNQRDSLSNV

-518 LFMCNVIIIIKAE
+518 LFLCNVIIIIKADS
-531 NYEELTN
+531 YDELTN
-538 NTNII
+538 NTNVI

-570 CGYQRRVAFKR
+570 CGYQRRVAFRR

-591 MPFNAKEMQMSNAT
+591 MPFNAKEMQMNNAT

-638 GKSFTGKREML
+638 GKSFSGKREML

-657 ADILIIDP
+657 TDILIIDP
-665 EREYQSLVEELNG
+665 EREYQSLVEQLNG
-678 TVVRFASGSKTYINP
+678 TVVRFASGSQTYINP
-693 FEFDFALLVKDDDD
+693 FEFDFALLEKDDDD
-707 EDYVNVIDQKCALIT
+707 EDYVNVVDQKCALIT

-754 VLDSLDKNDMPT
+754 VLDTLDKKDMPT

-775 EETEFVTEEMKNK
+775 EETEFVTEDMKNK

-801 NYFNNPTNVDAQN
+801 NYFNNPTNVNDQN

-844 SANRYKGRLTYVY
+844 SANRNKGRLTYIY

-911 EFLILLNQNPVDAQR
+911 EFLILLNQNPVDAQQ
-926 LQKILHFSNQELNYL
+926 LQKILHFSDQELNYL

-957 KIKIPFYDEF
+957 KVKIPFYDEF
-967 PKDTELY
+967 PRDTELY
-974 KKMSTNF
+974 RKMSTNF
-981 SEITKQKKKLSE
+981 SEIAKQKKENSK

>member
-1 MPTETSQITTAIP
+1 MPTETSQTTSVVSVESNIAS
-14 DECIIVSNETNAAE
+14 DE
-28 TYPIISNETSITVT
+28 ITVT
-42 EQLSP
+42 NSEMSE
-47 LNNTSEKTIMSEF
+47 NIDTEISSTNVNGISVTSELQESTAFTADTSRDTVTLSSYMTSTTRTATETI
-60 SDKTAEQNTSLN
+60 T
-72 TSVRSSEPFLTEET
+72 ET
-86 TLETSVKTEIAM
+86 TTEVVT
-98 LPPETAVVSA
+98 LPPETAVIPT
-108 EITTVTETT
+108 EITVGTETT
-117 TLPIDN
+117 AAPVSDNFQNDSFLSNQIILP
-123 NSQNKSLF
+123 
-131 SEQTILMIVIC
+131 VCIC
-142 FMLLVIGILFG
+142 FLLLVVGILFG
-153 TMTRRKKELVQN
+153 TMSRRKKKRTEKR
-165 SSQTSSVRTS
+165 SQISNGRKS
-175 AKARD
+175 AKD
-180 IERLA
+180 KDTERLA
-185 GKKKKSESKKAG
+185 DKKKKTGNKKSE
-197 KKSKVKIEVSKDVV
+197 KKSKVKVEVSKDVL
-211 GSLPYKKVLADNLWY
+211 GSLPYKKVLPDNLWY

-278 KLKIDNFRDKILMK
+278 KLKIDNFREKTLMK
-292 TQDDEYFALRYEYN
+292 TQNDDYFALRYEYN

-326 VTLTINAA
+326 VTLTITAA

-343 KSLDISTTNIF
+343 KSLDISTTSVF
-354 NLIGPANMRVMT
+354 NLIGPANMRIMT
-366 SQERIEVLK
+366 SQERIEILK
-375 DFYIGTEQNI
+375 DFYIGTEQDI
-385 PNITDEQ
+385 PKISEEQ
-392 FEIGEEKIFCAP
+392 FNIGEEKIFCSP
-404 DYLEFKR
+404 DYIEFKR

-444 GLEFYVTLNI
+444 GLEFYITLNI

-483 ASSNGNFASQMPQ
+483 AASNGNFASQMPQ
-496 KIKNQRDSLSNV
+496 RIKNQRDSLSNV

-518 LFMCNVIIIIKAE
+518 LFLCNVIIIIKADS
-531 NYEELTN
+531 YDELTN
-538 NTNII
+538 NTNVI

-570 CGYQRRVAFKR
+570 CGYQRRVAFRR

-591 MPFNAKEMQMSNAT
+591 MPFNAKEMQMNNAT

-638 GKSFTGKREML
+638 GKSFSGKREML

-657 ADILIIDP
+657 TDILIIDP
-665 EREYQSLVEELNG
+665 EREYQSLVAQLNG
-678 TVVRFASGSKTYINP
+678 TVVRFASGSQTYINP
-693 FEFDFALLVKDDDD
+693 FDFDFALLVKDEDD
-707 EDYVNVIDQKCALIT
+707 EDYVNIVDQKCSLIT

-742 DRCVRKSYLKTG
+742 DRCVRNSYLKSG
-754 VLDSLDKNDMPT
+754 VLDSLDKKDMPT

-775 EETEFVTEEMKNK
+775 EETEFVTEDMKNK

-801 NYFNNPTNVDAQN
+801 NYFNNPTNVNDQN
-814 RIISYDIKDLSGT
+814 RIVSYDIKDLSGT

-844 SANRYKGRLTYVY
+844 SANRNKGRLTYIY

-911 EFLILLNQNPVDAQR
+911 EFLILLNQNPVDAQQ

-957 KIKIPFYDEF
+957 KVKIPFYDEF
-967 PKDTELY
+967 PRDTELY
-974 KKMSTNF
+974 RKMSTNF
-981 SEITKQKKKLSE
+981 SEIAKQKKGTE

>member
-1 MPTETSQITTAIP
+1 MLTETSTITAPVSNEST
-14 DECIIVSNETNAAE
+14 IVSNETTDIN
-28 TYPIISNETSITVT
+28 TILPSETSISVS
-42 EQLSP
+42 EQLSTIDKASEETQKSE
-47 LNNTSEKTIMSEF
+47 TSDEK
-60 SDKTAEQNTSLN
+60 
-72 TSVRSSEPFLTEET
+72 TEET
-86 TLETSVKTEIAM
+86 ALQTSIETEIAL
-98 LPPETAVVSA
+98 LPPETAVVST

-117 TLPIDN
+117 APIN
-123 NSQNKSLF
+123 NESQDDTFF
-131 SEQTILMIVIC
+131 SQQIILIIVVC
-142 FMLLVIGILFG
+142 FMLMVIGILFG
-153 TMTRRKKELVQN
+153 TISRRKKATEKNISNLSN
-165 SSQTSSVRTS
+165 GNKS
-175 AKARD
+175 AKERD

-185 GKKKKSESKKAG
+185 GDKKKGNDPKPKKKA
-197 KKSKVKIEVSKDVV
+197 KSKIDISKDVL
-211 GSLPYKKVLADNLWY
+211 GSLPYKQVLDDNLWY

-278 KLKIDNFRDKILMK
+278 KLKIDKFREKTLMK

-306 TRVLEENIKKGQNAI
+306 TKVIEENIKKGQNAI

-326 VTLTINAA
+326 VTLTISAA

-343 KSLDISTTNIF
+343 KSLDISTTNVF

-366 SQERIEVLK
+366 SQERIEILK
-375 DFYIGTEQNI
+375 DFYIGTEQDI
-385 PNITDEQ
+385 PIITAEQ
-392 FEIGEEKIFCAP
+392 FEIGEEKIFCSP

-411 DYFLFNDSY
+411 DYFLFNNSY
-420 ARAIFIKDFPQ
+420 ARAIFIKDYPQ

-444 GLEFYVTLNI
+444 GLEFYITLNI

-496 KIKNQRDSLSNV
+496 RIKNQRDSLSNV

-518 LFMCNVIIIIKAE
+518 LFMCNVIIIIKADS
-531 NYEELTN
+531 YEELTN

-543 CDVLKTKGCMQGE
+543 SDVLKTKGCMYGE
-556 LAYQQEHGMFDGLP
+556 LAYQQEYGMYDGLP

-665 EREYQSLVEELNG
+665 EREYQSLVEQLNG

-707 EDYVNVIDQKCALIT
+707 EDYVNIIDQKCSLIT

-766 LSTFMEVVR
+766 LSTFMDVVR
-775 EETEFVTEEMKNK
+775 EETEFVTEDMKNK

-957 KIKIPFYDEF
+957 KVKIPFYDEF
-967 PKDTELY
+967 PRDTELY

-981 SEITKQKKKLSE
+981 SEIAKHKKKISEIKQ

>member
-1 MPTETSQITTAIP
+1 MPTEITITAENTASDYETEITSSDFAENSVTMTFPEDMENFDFQKYADEIASSVVSEFDSEISSSIKEKETTTA
-14 DECIIVSNETNAAE
+14 E
-28 TYPIISNETSITVT
+28 
-42 EQLSP
+42 
-47 LNNTSEKTIMSEF
+47 
-60 SDKTAEQNTSLN
+60 
-72 TSVRSSEPFLTEET
+72 
-86 TLETSVKTEIAM
+86 TEITETEMQSTSTAVVT
-98 LPPETAVVSA
+98 LPPETAVIQT
-108 EITTVTETT
+108 EITSVTEAVYVPAADT
-117 TLPIDN
+117 
-123 NSQNKSLF
+123 NKFELSRYY
-131 SEQTILMIVIC
+131 EIIIIVCIVI
-142 FMLLVIGILFG
+142 FAALSAAFIL
-153 TMTRRKKELVQN
+153 
-165 SSQTSSVRTS
+165 
-175 AKARD
+175 
-180 IERLA
+180 I
-185 GKKKKSESKKAG
+185 KKKKSKKSDNTQGEKKKSAREKDAERIAG
-197 KKSKVKIEVSKDVV
+197 NKQKSQGKSRKKSKNKIEVSKDVL

-226 LGNKLYSKA
+226 LGNRLYSKA

-278 KLKIDNFRDKILMK
+278 KLKLDKFREKTLMK

-326 VTLTINAA
+326 VTLTITAA

-343 KSLDISTTNIF
+343 KSLDVSAANVF

-366 SQERIEVLK
+366 SQERIEILK
-375 DFYIGTEQNI
+375 DFYIGTEQDI
-385 PNITDEQ
+385 PAITDEQ
-392 FEIGEEKIFCAP
+392 FKIGEEKIYCAP

-420 ARAIFIKDFPQ
+420 ARALYIKDFPQ

-444 GLEFYVTLNI
+444 GLEFYITLNI

-461 AKKLIQQQIT
+461 AKRLIQQQIT

-483 ASSNGNFASQMPQ
+483 AASNGNFASQMPQ

-518 LFMCNVIIIIKAE
+518 LFLCNVIIIVKAE
-531 NYEELTN
+531 SYEELVN

-556 LAYQQEHGMFDGLP
+556 LAYQQERGMFDGVP
-570 CGYQRRVAFKR
+570 CGYQRRVDYRR

-591 MPFNAKEMQMSNAT
+591 MPFNAKEMQMENAA

-618 FDRVTGLK
+618 FNRVTGLK

-638 GKSFTGKREML
+638 GKSFSGKREML

-665 EREYQSLVEELNG
+665 EREYQGLVEQLNG
-678 TVVRFASGSKTYINP
+678 TVVRFASGSQTYINP
-693 FEFDFALLVKDDDD
+693 FEFDFALLEKDDDD
-707 EDYVNVIDQKCALIT
+707 EDYVNIVDQKCALIT

-742 DRCVRKSYLKTG
+742 DRCVRKSYLRTG
-754 VLDSLDKNDMPT
+754 VLDSLDKKDMPT
-766 LSTFMEVVR
+766 LSTFMDVVR
-775 EETEFVTEEMKNK
+775 DETEFVSDEMKNK

-801 NYFNNPTNVDAQN
+801 NYFNNPTNVNAQN
-814 RIISYDIKDLSGT
+814 RMISYDIKDLSGT

-844 SANRYKGRLTYVY
+844 SANRNKGRLTYVY

-877 WKRARKYGGVL
+877 WKCARKYGGVL

-911 EFLILLNQNPVDAQR
+911 EFLILLNQNPVDAQQ
-926 LQKILHFSNQELNYL
+926 LQRILHFSNQELKFL

-974 KKMSTNF
+974 RKMSTNF
-981 SEITKQKKKLSE
+981 SELAMQKRKNKKQMR

>member
-14 DECIIVSNETNAAE
+14 DERIIVSNETKAVE
-28 TYPIISNETSITVT
+28 TNPIISNETSITVT

-47 LNNTSEKTIMSEF
+47 LNNTSEETIMSEF

-72 TSVRSSEPFLTEET
+72 TSVRSSESFLTEET
-86 TLETSVKTEIAM
+86 TETTLETSAETEIIM
-98 LPPETAVVSA
+98 LPPETAVISA

-117 TLPIDN
+117 ATPIDN
-123 NSQNKSLF
+123 NPKNNSFF

-142 FMLLVIGILFG
+142 FMLLVIGIIFG
-153 TMTRRKKELVQN
+153 TISRRKKELAKNNSQN
-165 SSQTSSVRTS
+165 YSGRKS
-175 AKARD
+175 AKDRD

-185 GKKKKSESKKAG
+185 GKKKKTESKKTG
-197 KKSKVKIEVSKDVV
+197 KKSKVKIEVSKDVL

-292 TQDDEYFALRYEYN
+292 TQDDNYFALRYEYN

-375 DFYIGTEQNI
+375 DFYIGTEQDI

-461 AKKLIQQQIT
+461 AKRLIQQQIT

-591 MPFNAKEMQMSNAT
+591 MPFNAKEMQMSNST

-649 DAFLRNPN
+649 DAYLRNPN

-665 EREYQSLVEELNG
+665 EREYQSLVEQLNG

-707 EDYVNVIDQKCALIT
+707 EDYVNIIDQKCALIT

-801 NYFNNPTNVDAQN
+801 NYFNNPTNVDANN

-857 IDEIYILFADEYCL
+857 IDEIYILFADE
-871 DYLRML
+871 
-877 WKRARKYGGVL
+877 
-888 TGITQNV
+888 
-895 EDVLKDDKSR
+895 
-905 TMLSNS
+905 
-911 EFLILLNQNPVDAQR
+911 
-926 LQKILHFSNQELNYL
+926 
-941 NDVPA
+941 
-946 GHGVIVIGSGG
+946 
-957 KIKIPFYDEF
+957 
-967 PKDTELY
+967 
-974 KKMSTNF
+974 
-981 SEITKQKKKLSE
+981 

>member
-1 MPTETSQITTAIP
+1 MITETSPITTP
-14 DECIIVSNETNAAE
+14 VSDESTIVSNETTDVN
-28 TYPIISNETSITVT
+28 TVLPSETSITVS
-42 EQLSP
+42 EQLST
-47 LNNTSEKTIMSEF
+47 LDKASEETITSDI
-60 SDKTAEQNTSLN
+60 SDKK
-72 TSVRSSEPFLTEET
+72 TEDT
-86 TLETSVKTEIAM
+86 TLPTASETEIAL
-98 LPPETAVVSA
+98 LPPETAVVST
-108 EITTVTETT
+108 EISTIVETSA
-117 TLPIDN
+117 PINDEPQ
-123 NSQNKSLF
+123 NSTFF
-131 SEQTILMIVIC
+131 SEQIILIIVIC
-142 FMLLVIGILFG
+142 FMLMVIGILFG
-153 TMTRRKKELVQN
+153 TISRQKNHQKKASQASSKRKNAKEL
-165 SSQTSSVRTS
+165 
-175 AKARD
+175 D
-180 IERLA
+180 LERLA
-185 GKKKKSESKKAG
+185 GEKKKSEAPKSPKKV
-197 KKSKVKIEVSKDVV
+197 KSKIDISKDVL
-211 GSLPYKKVLADNLWY
+211 GSLPYKQVLDDNLWY

-278 KLKIDNFRDKILMK
+278 KLKIDKFREKTLMK

-306 TRVLEENIKKGQNAI
+306 TKVIEENIKKGQNAI

-326 VTLTINAA
+326 VTLTITAA

-343 KSLDISTTNIF
+343 KSLDISTTNVF

-366 SQERIEVLK
+366 SQERIEILK
-375 DFYIGTEQNI
+375 DFYIGTEQDI
-385 PNITDEQ
+385 PTITAEQ
-392 FEIGEEKIFCAP
+392 FEIGEEKIFCSP

-411 DYFLFNDSY
+411 DYFLFNNSY
-420 ARAIFIKDFPQ
+420 ARAIFIKDYPQ

-444 GLEFYVTLNI
+444 GLEFYITLNI

-496 KIKNQRDSLSNV
+496 RIKNQRDSLSNV

-518 LFMCNVIIIIKAE
+518 LFMCNVIIIIKADS
-531 NYEELTN
+531 YEELTN
-538 NTNII
+538 STNII
-543 CDVLKTKGCMQGE
+543 SDVLKTKGCMYGE
-556 LAYQQEHGMFDGLP
+556 LAYQQEYGMFDGLP
-570 CGYQRRVAFKR
+570 CGYQRKVAFKR

-591 MPFNAKEMQMSNAT
+591 IPFNAKEMQMSNAT

-665 EREYQSLVEELNG
+665 EREYQSLVEQLNG

-693 FEFDFALLVKDDDD
+693 FEFDFALLIKDDDD
-707 EDYVNVIDQKCALIT
+707 EDYVNIIDQKCSLIT

-766 LSTFMEVVR
+766 LSTFMDVVR
-775 EETEFVTEEMKNK
+775 EETEFVTEDMKNK

-957 KIKIPFYDEF
+957 KVKIPFYDEF
-967 PKDTELY
+967 PRDTELY

-981 SEITKQKKKLSE
+981 SEIAKQKKKISEIKQ

>member
-1 MPTETSQITTAIP
+1 MPTETSQITTAIS
-14 DECIIVSNETNAAE
+14 DERITVSNETNI
-28 TYPIISNETSITVT
+28 TDVNTVLPSETSITVS
-42 EQLSP
+42 EQLST
-47 LNNTSEKTIMSEF
+47 LNNAPEET
-60 SDKTAEQNTSLN
+60 
-72 TSVRSSEPFLTEET
+72 LTEET
-86 TLETSVKTEIAM
+86 TLETSAETEIAM

-108 EITTVTETT
+108 EITTAIETAA
-117 TLPIDN
+117 PINDKPQN
-123 NSQNKSLF
+123 NTFF
-131 SEQTILMIVIC
+131 SEQIILIIAVC
-142 FMLLVIGILFG
+142 FMLMVIGILFG
-153 TMTRRKKELVQN
+153 TISRRKKESAKS
-165 SSQTSSVRTS
+165 SSQTASGIKS
-175 AKARD
+175 AKVRD
-180 IERLA
+180 MERLA
-185 GKKKKSESKKAG
+185 GKKKNSENKKSSKKPKA
-197 KKSKVKIEVSKDVV
+197 KIEVSKDVL
-211 GSLPYKKVLADNLWY
+211 GSLPYKKVLDDNLWY

-278 KLKIDNFRDKILMK
+278 KLKIDKFREKTLMK
-292 TQDDEYFALRYEYN
+292 TQNDDYFALRYEYN

-321 QKHMC
+321 RKHMC

-343 KSLDISTTNIF
+343 KSLDISTTNVF

-375 DFYIGTEQNI
+375 DFYIGTEQDI
-385 PNITDEQ
+385 PTITDEQ
-392 FEIGEEKIFCAP
+392 FNIGEEKIFCAP
-404 DYLEFKR
+404 DYIEFKR

-420 ARAIFIKDFPQ
+420 ARAVFIKDYPQ

-444 GLEFYVTLNI
+444 GLEFYITLNI

-483 ASSNGNFASQMPQ
+483 ASANGNFASQMPQ
-496 KIKNQRDSLSNV
+496 RIKNQRDSLSNV

-518 LFMCNVIIIIKAE
+518 LFMCNVIIIIKA
-531 NYEELTN
+531 NSYDELTN
-538 NTNII
+538 STNII
-543 CDVLKTKGCMQGE
+543 SDVLKTKGCMYGE

-591 MPFNAKEMQMSNAT
+591 MPFNAKEMQMNNAT

-649 DAFLRNPN
+649 DAFLRNSN
-657 ADILIIDP
+657 ADVLIIDP
-665 EREYQSLVEELNG
+665 EREYQSLVEQLNG
-678 TVVRFASGSKTYINP
+678 TVVRFASGSRTYINP
-693 FEFDFALLVKDDDD
+693 FEFDFALLVKDEDDD
-707 EDYVNVIDQKCALIT
+707 DFVNIIDQKCSLIT

-728 DEKNPLTA
+728 DEKNPLSA

-766 LSTFMEVVR
+766 LSTFMDVVR

-911 EFLILLNQNPVDAQR
+911 EFLILLNQNPVDAVR
-926 LQKILHFSNQELNYL
+926 LQEILHFSNQELNYL

-957 KIKIPFYDEF
+957 KVKIPFYDEF

-981 SEITKQKKKLSE
+981 SEIAKQKKKLSEIKQ

>member
-1 MPTETSQITTAIP
+1 MPTETSQTTIITNEENVTEISSTATSKTSAETFTDTQTNTANENTDETITSISSDTESESGTSESTTTQHTTTATEEI
-14 DECIIVSNETNAAE
+14 T
-28 TYPIISNETSITVT
+28 ETS
-42 EQLSP
+42 
-47 LNNTSEKTIMSEF
+47 
-60 SDKTAEQNTSLN
+60 
-72 TSVRSSEPFLTEET
+72 EET
-86 TLETSVKTEIAM
+86 FTEIVT
-98 LPPETAVVSA
+98 LPPETAVIQT
-108 EITTVTETT
+108 EITAITEVTAPPVVENTK
-117 TLPIDN
+117 N
-123 NSQNKSLF
+123 NSFL
-131 SEQTILMIVIC
+131 SERNIILVIIC
-142 FMLLVIGILFG
+142 FLLVIIGILFG
-153 TMTRRKKELVQN
+153 TMSKRRKKLTEKKSKMSN
-165 SSQTSSVRTS
+165 NKKS
-175 AKARD
+175 ARD
-180 IERLA
+180 KDAERIA
-185 GKKKKSESKKAG
+185 GKKKKNDNKKSA
-197 KKSKVKIEVSKDVV
+197 KKSKVKIEVSKDVL

-226 LGNKLYSKA
+226 LGNRLYSKA

-278 KLKIDNFRDKILMK
+278 KLKIDNFRKKTLMK
-292 TQDDEYFALRYEYN
+292 TQNDDYFALRYEYN

-326 VTLTINAA
+326 VTLTITAA
-334 DDESAYRKF
+334 DDIAAYRKF
-343 KSLDISTTNIF
+343 KSLDISTTNVF

-366 SQERIEVLK
+366 SQERIEILK
-375 DFYIGTEQNI
+375 DFYIGTEQDI
-385 PNITDEQ
+385 PKILDEQ
-392 FEIGEEKIFCAP
+392 FEIGEEKIFCSP
-404 DYLEFKR
+404 DYIEFKR

-444 GLEFYVTLNI
+444 GLEFYITLNI

-483 ASSNGNFASQMPQ
+483 AASNGNFASQMPQ
-496 KIKNQRDSLSNV
+496 RIKNQRDSLSNV

-518 LFMCNVIIIIKAE
+518 LFLCNVIIIIKADS
-531 NYEELTN
+531 YDELTN
-538 NTNII
+538 NTNVI

-570 CGYQRRVAFKR
+570 CGYQRRVAFRR

-591 MPFNAKEMQMSNAT
+591 MPFNAKEMQMNNAT

-638 GKSFTGKREML
+638 GKSFSGKREML

-657 ADILIIDP
+657 TDILIIDP
-665 EREYQSLVEELNG
+665 EREYQSLVEQLNG
-678 TVVRFASGSKTYINP
+678 TVVRFASGSQTYINP
-693 FEFDFALLVKDDDD
+693 FEFDFALLEKDDDD
-707 EDYVNVIDQKCALIT
+707 EDYVNVVDQKCALIT

-754 VLDSLDKNDMPT
+754 VLDTLDKKDMPT

-775 EETEFVTEEMKNK
+775 EETEFVTEDMKNK

-801 NYFNNPTNVDAQN
+801 NYFNNPTNVNDQN

-844 SANRYKGRLTYVY
+844 SANRNKGRLTYIY

-911 EFLILLNQNPVDAQR
+911 EFLILLNQNPVDAQQ
-926 LQKILHFSNQELNYL
+926 LQKILHFSDQELNYL

-957 KIKIPFYDEF
+957 KVKIPFYDEF
-967 PKDTELY
+967 PRDTELY
-974 KKMSTNF
+974 RKMSTNF
-981 SEITKQKKKLSE
+981 SEIAKQKKENSK